1 MGWKDEINRL
11 YATRVLSEQS
21 EVRRCR
27 NIKTIMIIAVLW
39 KENTVYSM
47 YLSSHCLEQ
56 LFCLTWMY
64 LFLKNSVSFLFCVA
78 VFLIRFKKEE
88 GMHTPPLYTFS
99 FFYNNEYC
107 NSWPFI
113 LRPCLLLSLGR
124 QRIMHKRKLYRR
136 TSLLFCLCHFVW
148 IFSKHSTYCTVQTP

>member
-56 LFCLTWMY
+56 LF
-64 LFLKNSVSFLFCVA
+64 V
-78 VFLIRFKKEE
+78 
-88 GMHTPPLYTFS
+88 
-99 FFYNNEYC
+99 
-107 NSWPFI
+107 
-113 LRPCLLLSLGR
+113 
-124 QRIMHKRKLYRR
+124 
-136 TSLLFCLCHFVW
+136 
-148 IFSKHSTYCTVQTP
+148 